1 MQIAIDTMGLD
12 FEVIHDIVDIEKVPG
27 PSEGIHIYGM
37 FLEGCKWDP
46 INRVLGESDARV
58 LYSRMVMM
66 WFKPVLKTLI
76 NRKDIYECPLYKTT
90 ERRGVLATT
99 GHSSNFCLRV
109 HLPSNLPEAHWIKRG
124 VAMVCS
130 LND

>member
-1 MQIAIDTMGLD
+1 MGLD
-12 FEVIHDIVDIEKVPG
+12 FEVIHDVVDIDKVPG
-27 PSEGIHIYGM
+27 PTEGIHIYGM
-37 FLEGCKWDP
+37 YLEGCKWDP
-46 INRVLGESDARV
+46 INRVLGESDPRV

-66 WFKPVLKTLI
+66 WFKPVLKTLR
-76 NRKDIYECPLYKTT
+76 NFKDIYECPLYKTT